1 MAESKSFGIGNLV
14 GSRFGSSDPSSTND
28 VESTTSPYANSSR
41 AAHPIITEDV
51 EIRGEITFSGR
62 LEFNGRFEGT
72 LESGGELIVGESA
85 VIKGT
90 VQVETA
96 DVAGKI
102 MGDVITTGR
111 VHLRPEAMIYGDVKA
126 GVIVVEE
133 GAIVDGKI
141 SIAQPDRPAP
151 DFANIFS
158 RLSKGEARMHRS
170 AAQPS
175 ED

>member
-14 GSRFGSSDPSSTND
+14 GSRFGSSD
-28 VESTTSPYANSSR
+28 TSPAPEVPTPSPYDSPSR
-41 AAHPIITEDV
+41 TAHPIITEDV

-72 LESGGELIVGESA
+72 LDSGGELIVGESA
-85 VIKGT
+85 VVKGT

-96 DVAGKI
+96 DIAGKI

-141 SIAQPDRPAP
+141 SITQPDRPAP

-158 RLSKGEARMHRS
+158 RLSKGDARARRTTGQS
-170 AAQPS
+170 S